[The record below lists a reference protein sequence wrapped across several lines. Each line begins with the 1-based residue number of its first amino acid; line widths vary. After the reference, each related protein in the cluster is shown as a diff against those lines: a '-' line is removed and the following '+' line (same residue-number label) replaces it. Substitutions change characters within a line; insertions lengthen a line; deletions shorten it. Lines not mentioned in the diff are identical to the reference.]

1 MPGFGKRSWESWIKQ
16 PQLPRPWPEHSDRR
30 TCADGTELELNS
42 RTLEFDPLNQT
53 TIREIQVRHYADNA
67 ELIAEE
73 AYPIMI
79 NIYFKAEI
87 ELLLQTAGFVDIAVT
102 GSLEDGPTQP
112 WQDERIVFT
121 ARKDNQE

>member
-1 MPGFGKRSWESWIKQ
+1 
-16 PQLPRPWPEHSDRR
+16 
-30 TCADGTELELNS
+30 
-42 RTLEFDPLNQT
+42 
-53 TIREIQVRHYADNA
+53 
-67 ELIAEE
+67 
-73 AYPIMI
+73 MI
-79 NIYFKAEI
+79 NIYFKAEV

>member
-1 MPGFGKRSWESWIKQ
+1 M
-16 PQLPRPWPEHSDRR
+16 
-30 TCADGTELELNS
+30 ELNS

-79 NIYFKAEI
+79 NIYFKAEV